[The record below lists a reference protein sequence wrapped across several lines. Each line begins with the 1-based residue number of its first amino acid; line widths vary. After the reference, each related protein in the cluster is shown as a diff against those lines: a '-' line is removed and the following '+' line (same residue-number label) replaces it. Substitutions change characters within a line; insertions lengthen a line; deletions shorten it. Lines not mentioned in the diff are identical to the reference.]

1 MGRILSWLVRIWVT
15 LTVAITLC
23 VMPSWVLHAGEK
35 NTQVISDA
43 VYLKPQRLVEVEPGR
58 RMNVYCSGH
67 GSPAVIFDSGLGDST
82 RVWAFVQ
89 PRVATVTRACSYDR
103 AGFGFSDPS
112 PKPSTGANAVE
123 DLRRLLSALRI
134 KPPYVLVGHSLGGLN
149 VRLYAEMHLAEVAGL
164 VLVDPTLEDVFT
176 RNEQVDP
183 GRHAG
188 RPALLAKF
196 ESCLDANPSDFVAG
210 SDLYKTCVSE
220 GPDPRFSEALEA
232 VAVEQYKR
240 RGTLSAWVSEN
251 ENAYTVSADE
261 VRAARRSLGDIPIIL
276 LRREP
281 SPLQANEPQ
290 GQHDAFEKVKTDVS
304 AETAGL
310 STRGTVRIVK
320 DTDHYIHLD
329 HPEEVVAAILEVV
342 CSASSKRCRDFH

>member
-1 MGRILSWLVRIWVT
+1 MRAIKPLFACLLSSIALN
-15 LTVAITLC
+15 A
-23 VMPSWVLHAGEK
+23 SEK
-35 NTQVISDA
+35 NTQVIGDA

-67 GSPAVIFDSGLGDST
+67 GSPTVIFESGLGDST
-82 RVWAFVQ
+82 RAWALVQ

-112 PKPSTGANAVE
+112 PKPSTGTNAVA
-123 DLRRLLSALRI
+123 DLRRLLSALQI
-134 KPPYVLVGHSLGGLN
+134 KPPYVLVGHSLGGMY
-149 VRLYAEMHLAEVAGL
+149 VKLYAETHLAEVAGL
-164 VLVDPTLEDVFT
+164 VLVDATEEDVYT

-196 ESCLDANPSDFVAG
+196 ESCLDAKPSDFVEG
-210 SDLYKTCVSE
+210 SDLYKMCVSGDPE
-220 GPDPRFSEALEA
+220 PRFSDALNTIA
-232 VAVEQYKR
+232 IEQYKR
-240 RGTLSAWVSEN
+240 RATMSAWVSEN
-251 ENAYTVSADE
+251 ENVYSVSADE
-261 VRAARRSLGDIPIIL
+261 VRAARRSLGDIPIVL

-290 GQHDAFEKVKTDVS
+290 AQHDAFEKVKADVS

-320 DTDHYIHLD
+320 NTDHYIQLD
-329 HPEEVVAAILEVV
+329 QPDEVTAAILEVV
-342 CSASSKRCRDFH
+342 RSVPNHQQPR

>member
-1 MGRILSWLVRIWVT
+1 MDRTLSRLVRVWVI
-15 LTVAITLC
+15 LTVGIVVSVL
-23 VMPSWVLHAGEK
+23 PSWALHAAEK
-35 NTQVISDA
+35 NTQVVSDA
-43 VYLKPQRLVEVEPGR
+43 VYLKSQRLVEVEPGR

-82 RVWAFVQ
+82 RAWAFVQ
-89 PRVATVTRACSYDR
+89 PRVATFTRACSYDR

-112 PKPSTGANAVE
+112 PRPSTGANAVE

-149 VRLYAEMHLAEVAGL
+149 VRLYAEMHPADVGGL

-188 RPALLAKF
+188 RPALLARM
-196 ESCLDANPSDFVAG
+196 ESCLDAKPSDLVEG
-210 SDLYKTCVSE
+210 SDLYTLCVSGDPE
-220 GPDPRFSEALEA
+220 PRFSEALNA
-232 VAVEQYKR
+232 VAIEQYKR
-240 RGTLSAWVSEN
+240 RDTLSAWVSEN
-251 ENAYTVSADE
+251 ENVYSVSADQ

-281 SPLQANEPQ
+281 SPLQANELQ
-290 GQHDAFEKVKTDVS
+290 AQHDAFEKVKADVS

-310 STRGTVRIVK
+310 SVRGKVRIVK
-320 DTDHYIHLD
+320 NTDHYIQLD
-329 HPEEVVAAILEVV
+329 QPEEVTAAILEVV
-342 CSASSKRCRDFH
+342 RSASSKR